1 MEVNDE
7 MHKYLELEFGD
18 SIAVTGNGF
27 SNTQGIFVAFQ
38 ENLLVW
44 IAVVSGVVRLLS
56 TDITNLSIA
65 KL

>member
-1 MEVNDE
+1 